1 MNLCDNLYVICKFLC
16 IKKIYGS
23 VYLLVSKFP
32 ALENYVNPGVINSL
46 ESIFPVH
53 VLIYYMFGY

>member
-1 MNLCDNLYVICKFLC
+1 MY
-16 IKKIYGS
+16 KKIYGS
-23 VYLLVSKFP
+23 VYLLVSKVP

-46 ESIFPVH
+46 ESISSVH

>member
-1 MNLCDNLYVICKFLC
+1 MY
-16 IKKIYGS
+16 KKIYGS